1 MSDGK
6 LSTQNIPKQGGGVM
20 KTLEPGNQAVTI
32 VSVEMKPFTFKPGA
46 YEIHLNVVGKDM
58 GPDFQGF
65 FIDKNNESLGRYKGQ
80 VGRVKASEWAFA
92 DGVTKSGI
100 KISRDTEILKWLNSL
115 CEAIGK
121 KSWMDA
127 QDNKHADIESLV
139 NAFIMDKPFENL
151 ELNMC
156 IAGKEYMNKE
166 FLKYDLFLP
175 KFSKTG
181 VPFEL
186 ANVEKSKLAI
196 FDEKVHIIRKKVEN
210 VANFSAE
217 GESSISESSDGV
229 IPSVKDDFVL

>member
-1 MSDGK
+1 MSEGK
-6 LSTQNIPKQGGGVM
+6 LSTQNIPKVGGGIK
-20 KTLEPGNQAVTI
+20 KTLEPGNQVCTI
-32 VSVEMKPFTFKPGA
+32 LSVEMKPFTFKPGA
-46 YEIHLNVVGKDM
+46 YEIHLNMLGKDM

-65 FIDKNNESLGRYKGQ
+65 FLDKNNESLGRYTGQ

-139 NAFIMDKPFENL
+139 NAFIMDKPFEGL
-151 ELNMC
+151 ELNLC

-166 FLKYDLFLP
+166 FVNYDLFLP
-175 KFSKTG
+175 KFTKAG

-186 ANVEKSKLAI
+186 ANVVASKVVVY
-196 FDEKVHIIRKKVEN
+196 DEKVHIVRKKVET
-210 VANFSAE
+210 VATFNAGDETPDASITS
-217 GESSISESSDGV
+217 GIIEST
-229 IPSVKDDFVL
+229 KDDFVL